1 MNKIIILIITFFLG
15 FYFNLLLNYKTHD
28 NSKDEDK
35 KIEIETVIEHSTD
48 TVFIPMPIGGSE
60 MPPQS
65 KIDSSEYKVFTYE
78 EKSDS
83 VQYSLSLYQKEPPLW
98 YILNYQQKKKIELI
112 EKNGDILPTDN
123 NTSVTV
129 IPKNYRL
136 KEHIKFQ
143 PQIGIGYGIINK
155 KVDCYVGVGIT
166 YKF

>member
-1 MNKIIILIITFFLG
+1 MKYILFSILGMILG
-15 FYFNLLLNYKTHD
+15 FYLNSFLTK
-28 NSKDEDK
+28 KQFQDENK

-60 MPPQS
+60 TPIQS
-65 KIDSSEYKVFTYE
+65 KIDSSEYNVFTYV

-112 EKNGDILPTDN
+112 EKDGEIIPTDID
-123 NTSVTV
+123 TRVTV
-129 IPKNYRL
+129 IPKKYRL

-143 PQIGIGYGIINK
+143 PQIGIGYGIFNK

>member
-1 MNKIIILIITFFLG
+1 MKYILISILGIILG
-15 FYFNLLLNYKTHD
+15 FYLNSFLTKQQFQE
-28 NSKDEDK
+28 EDR

-60 MPPQS
+60 TPLQS

-83 VQYSLSLYQKEPPLW
+83 AQYSLSLYQKEPPLW

-123 NTSVTV
+123 NTSVTI
-129 IPKNYRL
+129 IPKKYKL

-143 PQIGIGYGIINK
+143 PQIGLGYGIINK
-155 KVDCYVGVGIT
+155 KFDCYVGIGIT